1 MVGLSGV
8 CLTKVWYPL
17 VSPSEGGAGVNP
29 HSLFLFPIAQHSIG
43 HKGQSGFT
51 FDRQVNRQWPTDFQL
66 DLLMMLSPD
75 VA

>member
-1 MVGLSGV
+1 MVGLSGG

-17 VSPSEGGAGVNP
+17 VSSSEGGAGVNP
-29 HSLFLFPIAQHSIG
+29 HSLIAQHSIG